1 MGMLPMKG
9 SDDSLS
15 FFHSSASA
23 SQYSISLFATAARSR
38 HMPSCAAKLFV
49 ALMMHPPLTTPLLCQ
64 RREEVGLTISINVP
78 DWVIHTLFFL
88 LRQSHYLSCE
98 KLFWVVSLTS

>member
-38 HMPSCAAKLFV
+38 HMPSCAAKLFF

-78 DWVIHTLFFL
+78 R
-88 LRQSHYLSCE
+88 LRYPQLYSFSCDRVTTYLARNY
-98 KLFWVVSLTS
+98 FG